1 MKIPFNLNIP
11 RSKII
16 TVPPPVK
23 WGLYLL
29 SFPPPPGIFR
39 SSLKSLRKCREEIY
53 RNGEGGGGALFI
65 NFKLCHLFI
74 YLNMRTSPQIE
85 TMIIKTLVLSR
96 ETHQNH
102 HHIYKCP
109 YIVILSIDTFSDIA
123 LMLYSCAVNIL
134 KLQIVFFF
142 I

>member
-1 MKIPFNLNIP
+1 MKTPFSLNIL

-29 SFPPPPGIFR
+29 SFPLPLRHPAPPAPPPPPPPRRGFFR
-39 SSLKSLRKCREEIY
+39 TSLKSLRKCREEIY
-53 RNGEGGGGALFI
+53 RNGGGGAPFI
-65 NFKLCHLFI
+65 NFILCHLFI
-74 YLNMRTSPQIE
+74 YLNMRTSPQIK

-109 YIVILSIDTFSDIA
+109 YIVILSIS
-123 LMLYSCAVNIL
+123 
-134 KLQIVFFF
+134 
-142 I
+142 